1 MEWML
6 LLSAL
11 LMPCTP
17 FRIGPTRIERE
28 LAELEQAAEQAG
40 LDGVRLPFEL
50 DLVPAMFQHPLD
62 RRALAGSSYAARGGR
77 SKRRNT
83 VGRKKSRWDTKGKYS
98 VLAES

>member
-1 MEWML
+1 ML

-28 LAELEQAAEQAG
+28 LAELEQAAERAG

-77 SKRRNT
+77 SKKKNLPYA
-83 VGRKKSRWDTKGKYS
+83 GFIAASKRKIRDT
-98 VLAES
+98 

>member
-1 MEWML
+1 ML

-50 DLVPAMFQHPLD
+50 DLVRRCFSISSRPARSTGDMFSINRSIAFVQ
-62 RRALAGSSYAARGGR
+62 RRSGSNQS
-77 SKRRNT
+77 
-83 VGRKKSRWDTKGKYS
+83 
-98 VLAES
+98 